1 MPPRS
6 CPPEMIFERMR
17 ACPSFSRM
25 VAANL
30 ASGSA
35 AFREKLREKLE
46 ATGGVACKINIG
58 GPNSRKAEGKS
69 GSADD
74 SEKGSRR

>member
-1 MPPRS
+1 
-6 CPPEMIFERMR
+6 
-17 ACPSFSRM
+17 M

-58 GPNSRKAEGKS
+58 GPGGRKEGKS
-69 GSADD
+69 GEES
-74 SEKGSRR
+74 